1 MKKDPDERFWLFLVP
16 SWVLSGF
23 FFLIFLKNSGW
34 LPKTPDTIND
44 LAYLIVSFVFLVLP
58 FISSM
63 KLGKLLEFERKLK
76 ETREDMDYF
85 KNDMRQM
92 VATISAASSTSKVV
106 INYGDIS
113 AEKLKELESKAE
125 PKALGKVQELEP
137 EDKPK
142 TAIELKIL
150 YTLWNRQVLKFPEL
164 NKFFTFKLN
173 SVSPEFLEFREA
185 GNRLMS
191 EGLIRKTKTDQFF
204 LTKKGLRYCAEHYTE
219 FPDDMWFK
227 YIPLDQANLKKVLKK
242 FRDN

>member
-1 MKKDPDERFWLFLVP
+1 MKKDPNERFWLFLVP
-16 SWVLSGF
+16 SWFLSGF

-34 LPKTPDTIND
+34 LPKAPDTIND

-58 FISSM
+58 FISRM

-92 VATISAASSTSKVV
+92 FAASLSASATAKSV
-106 INYGDIS
+106 INVIS
-113 AEKLKELESKAE
+113 GNVPEKQVPKLEPSE
-125 PKALGKVQELEP
+125 EQVQELEQ

-142 TAIELKIL
+142 TAVELKIL

-173 SVSPEFLEFREA
+173 SVSPEFPEFREA

-191 EGLIRKTKTDQFF
+191 EGLIRKTKIDQFF

-242 FRDN
+242 LRDN